1 MLGNDHART
10 WLICAVS
17 MSTAAPDGAPPRRI
31 SVCTYICKHRTVPP
45 CLGEAL
51 RRGIL
56 LKLHGLMIFMVR
68 VRTPV
73 YARFP

>member
-1 MLGNDHART
+1 MA
-10 WLICAVS
+10 
-17 MSTAAPDGAPPRRI
+17 
-31 SVCTYICKHRTVPP
+31 PP

-68 VRTPV
+68 VRTIPV
-73 YARFP
+73 HARFNRANFYAKNKGS